1 MSAKW
6 NKIELSEEF
15 IAMWREEHCIQT
27 KMKKTKVC
35 KECQINFRFVQTDIF
50 E

>member
-1 MSAKW
+1 MSAKS
-6 NKIELSEEF
+6 NEIELSEDF
-15 IAMWREEHCIQT
+15 IVMWREEHCTET

-35 KECQINFRFVQTDIF
+35 KECQINFRFFQTDIF